1 MSSLRAVVHNVIT
14 DLDADGGGFRTM
26 DASSLVVERVLV
38 HGLAD
43 GDGNLLPMP
52 AQLMRKGA
60 AVAIREYQPERKAA
74 QKVVAFAADG
84 RQSDFA
90 EVSNDFDHW
99 VMDYA
104 ALEEGPDAERKQYR
118 RMNYHEIRLV
128 IALKRRKAAEAI
140 AMATLLQ
147 RTIDENPG
155 WAQTPERELGDVLGI
170 EDVP

>member
-14 DLDADGGGFRTM
+14 DLDTDGGGFRTV
-26 DASSLVVERVLV
+26 DASSLVVERVLE

-43 GDGNLLPMP
+43 AEGNLLPMP

-60 AVAIREYQPERKAA
+60 AVAIREYQPERKTV
-74 QKVVAFAADG
+74 QKVVAASADG
-84 RQSDFA
+84 LQGDFA
-90 EVSNDFDHW
+90 EVSDEFDHW
-99 VMDYA
+99 IMDYA
-104 ALEEGPDAERKQYR
+104 ALEEGADAERKQYR
-118 RMNYHEIRLV
+118 RMNYHEVRLV

-140 AMATLLQ
+140 AMASFLQ

-155 WAQTPERELGDVLGI
+155 WALTPERTLGNVLGI